1 MKIFKQTTF
10 VVAMLL
16 GLVLPQMQVDAQTA
30 AEKPMAIV
38 AINNYDDLSKDLTY
52 LLDLVGPPGTAQ
64 MLAQWGTPYAQ
75 LLDTTR
81 PIGVIVQPDGI
92 LGYKLLA
99 FIPTNNVEL
108 LLLGLNFLGYPSE
121 PTPEGLHKIAVNG
134 MDIYVKKGN
143 GWAFVSNTKEALAT
157 PPADPVALLG
167 GLHKQYDIA
176 IQGNIDAIPEVY
188 KDIVMSWI
196 KAGTE
201 QLIEQRLANETE
213 DAFEARRALTQ
224 QSMQD
229 IQKML
234 NELES
239 VNVGLNIDQP
249 RQSVYLD
256 VGIIAKEGSD
266 TAKQFIYEDTTTQ
279 LAGFLTESAAVQM
292 NSSSSF
298 DPAQAEQINIS
309 LESLRTQAITQIQ
322 NDIAIPNEELRA
334 LAIKAISTFMDVG
347 KATLSSGKIDMA
359 GSVDLTD
366 GEISVVAAA
375 VVPQAEQLDQIVR
388 EFVKI
393 ASEQDPDF
401 PEVEID
407 VQKKG
412 DTSFHVVRIPIPEYE
427 SEARKAFGDAV
438 EISIGMGPDRVYIG
452 VGKDNL
458 KRLSD
463 AIDASAANKGKKVS
477 AALLRGS
484 VSKILQ
490 FAAEQTQDVMLQQAA
505 AAAASVA
512 GKESVSMEL
521 SAIKNGARYR
531 IELEAG
537 VLKAIA
543 VGVMDAQAAQER
555 TTVLFKPN
563 IDQLIKAV
571 SGQQP

>member
-1 MKIFKQTTF
+1 MKIFKQATF

-38 AINNYDDLSKDLTY
+38 AINNYGDLSKDLTY

-64 MLAQWGTPYAQ
+64 MLAQQGAGFAEM
-75 LLDTTR
+75 LDTTK

-92 LGYKLLA
+92 LGFKLLA
-99 FIPTNNVEL
+99 FIPTNNVDQILQTLAVFGIVGE
-108 LLLGLNFLGYPSE
+108 S
-121 PTPEGLHKIAVNG
+121 TPEGLTKIDAG
-134 MDIYVKKGN
+134 GTLIYIKKGN
-143 GWAFVSNTKEALAT
+143 GWAFVSNTQEALAT

-167 GLHKQYDIA
+167 GLDKQYDVA
-176 IQGNIDAIPEVY
+176 VQGNIDAIPAVFKQLMMSQIEVGMQQS
-188 KDIVMSWI
+188 I
-196 KAGTE
+196 
-201 QLIEQRLANETE
+201 QQPLPNETE
-213 DAFEARRALTQ
+213 DAFEARRAMAQ
-224 QSMQD
+224 QGIQD
-229 IQKML
+229 VQKMI

-239 VNVGLNIDQP
+239 VTVGLNIDQT

-256 VGIIAKEGSD
+256 VGITAKEGSD
-266 TAKQFIYEDTTTQ
+266 TAKQFAYEDTTTQ
-279 LAGFLTESAAVQM
+279 LAGFLTESTAVQM
-292 NSSSSF
+292 NLSSSF

-309 LESLRTQAITQIQ
+309 LEALRTQVITQIQ
-322 NDIAIPNEELRA
+322 NDIAIPNEDLRA

-375 VVPQAEQLDQIVR
+375 VVPQAEQLDEIVR

-393 ASEQDPDF
+393 ASEQDPSF
-401 PEVEID
+401 PDVEID
-407 VQKKG
+407 AQKNG
-412 DTSFHVVRIPIPEYE
+412 DISFHVVRIPIPEFE

-484 VSKILQ
+484 ANKILQ
-490 FAAEQTQDVMLQQAA
+490 FAAEQSQDLILQQAA

-512 GKESVSMEL
+512 GKDSVSMEL
-521 SAIKNGARYR
+521 SSIKNGARYR

-543 VGVMDAQAAQER
+543 VGVMAAQAR
-555 TTVLFKPN
+555 PGLDDSPF
-563 IDQLIKAV
+563 
-571 SGQQP
+571 

>member
-1 MKIFKQTTF
+1 MKIFKQATF

-38 AINNYDDLSKDLTY
+38 AINNYGDLSKDLTY

-64 MLAQWGTPYAQ
+64 MLAQQGAGFAEM
-75 LLDTTR
+75 LDTTK

-92 LGYKLLA
+92 LGFKLLA
-99 FIPTNNVEL
+99 FIPTNNVDQILQTLAVFGIVGE
-108 LLLGLNFLGYPSE
+108 S
-121 PTPEGLHKIAVNG
+121 TPEGLTKIDAG
-134 MDIYVKKGN
+134 GTLIYIKKGN
-143 GWAFVSNTKEALAT
+143 GWAFVSNTQEALAT

-167 GLHKQYDIA
+167 GLDKQYDVA
-176 IQGNIDAIPEVY
+176 VQGNIDAIPAVFKQLMMSQIEVGMQQS
-188 KDIVMSWI
+188 I
-196 KAGTE
+196 
-201 QLIEQRLANETE
+201 QQPLPNETE
-213 DAFEARRALTQ
+213 DAFEARRAMAQ
-224 QSMQD
+224 QGIQD
-229 IQKML
+229 VQKMI

-239 VNVGLNIDQP
+239 VTVGLNIDQT

-256 VGIIAKEGSD
+256 VGITAKEGSD
-266 TAKQFIYEDTTTQ
+266 TAKQFAYEDTTTQ
-279 LAGFLTESAAVQM
+279 LAGFLTESTAVQM
-292 NSSSSF
+292 NLSSSF

-309 LESLRTQAITQIQ
+309 LEALRTQVITQIQ
-322 NDIAIPNEELRA
+322 NDIAIPNEDLRA

-375 VVPQAEQLDQIVR
+375 VVPQAEQLDEIVR

-393 ASEQDPDF
+393 ASEQDPSF
-401 PEVEID
+401 PDVEID
-407 VQKKG
+407 AQKNG
-412 DTSFHVVRIPIPEYE
+412 DISFHVVRIPIPEFE

-484 VSKILQ
+484 ANKILQ
-490 FAAEQTQDVMLQQAA
+490 FAAEQSQDLILQQAA

-512 GKESVSMEL
+512 GKDSVSMEL
-521 SAIKNGARYR
+521 SSIKNGARYR

-543 VGVMDAQAAQER
+543 VGVMAAQAGAGGDDSP
-555 TTVLFKPN
+555 F
-563 IDQLIKAV
+563 
-571 SGQQP
+571 

>member
-1 MKIFKQTTF
+1 
-10 VVAMLL
+10 
-16 GLVLPQMQVDAQTA
+16 
-30 AEKPMAIV
+30 
-38 AINNYDDLSKDLTY
+38 
-52 LLDLVGPPGTAQ
+52 
-64 MLAQWGTPYAQ
+64 MLAQQGAAYAQ
-75 LLDTTR
+75 MLDTTR

-92 LGYKLLA
+92 LGFKLLA
-99 FIPTNNVEL
+99 FIPTNNVEA
-108 LLLGLNFLGYPSE
+108 LLLGLTFLGYPSE
-121 PTPEGLHKIAVNG
+121 PTPEGLTKIAVNDA
-134 MDIYVKKGN
+134 DIYVKKGN

-167 GLHKQYDIA
+167 GLDKQYDVA
-176 IQGNIDAIPEVY
+176 IQGNIDAIPAVF
-188 KDIVMSWI
+188 KQLMMSWI
-196 KAGTE
+196 EVGLQQST
-201 QLIEQRLANETE
+201 QQPLPNETE
-213 DAFEARRALTQ
+213 DAFEARRAIAQ
-224 QSMQD
+224 QGMQD
-229 IQKML
+229 VQKMI

-239 VNVGLNIDQP
+239 VTVGLNIDQM

-256 VGIIAKEGSD
+256 VGITAIEGSD
-266 TAKQFIYEDTTTQ
+266 TAKQFAYEDTTTQ
-279 LAGFLTESAAVQM
+279 LAGFLTPYPALQM
-292 NSSSSF
+292 NLSSSF

-309 LESLRTQAITQIQ
+309 LEALRTQAITQIQ
-322 NDIAIPNEELRA
+322 NDIAIPNEDLRA
-334 LAIKAISTFMDVG
+334 SAIKAISTFMDVG

-375 VVPQAEQLDQIVR
+375 VVPQAEQLDEIVR

-393 ASEQDPDF
+393 ASEQDPSF
-401 PEVEID
+401 PDVEID
-407 VQKKG
+407 AQKNG
-412 DTSFHVVRIPIPEYE
+412 DISFHVVRIPIPEFE

-484 VSKILQ
+484 ANKILQ
-490 FAAEQTQDVMLQQAA
+490 FAAEQSQDLILQQAA

-512 GKESVSMEL
+512 GKDSVSMEL
-521 SAIKNGARYR
+521 SSIKNGARYR

-543 VGVMDAQAAQER
+543 VGVMAAQAR
-555 TTVLFKPN
+555 PGLDDSPF
-563 IDQLIKAV
+563 
-571 SGQQP
+571 

>member
-1 MKIFKQTTF
+1 MKIFKQATF

-38 AINNYDDLSKDLTY
+38 AINNYGDLSKDLTY

-64 MLAQWGTPYAQ
+64 MLAQQGAGFAEM
-75 LLDTTR
+75 LDTTK

-92 LGYKLLA
+92 LGFKLLA
-99 FIPTNNVEL
+99 FIPTNNVDQILQTLAVFGIVGE
-108 LLLGLNFLGYPSE
+108 S
-121 PTPEGLHKIAVNG
+121 TPEGLTKIDAG
-134 MDIYVKKGN
+134 GTLIYIKKGN
-143 GWAFVSNTKEALAT
+143 GWAFVSNTQEALAT

-167 GLHKQYDIA
+167 GLDKQYDVA
-176 IQGNIDAIPEVY
+176 VQGNIDAIPAVFKQLMMSQIEVGMQQS
-188 KDIVMSWI
+188 I
-196 KAGTE
+196 
-201 QLIEQRLANETE
+201 QQPLPNETE
-213 DAFEARRALTQ
+213 DAFEARRAMAQ
-224 QSMQD
+224 QGIQD
-229 IQKML
+229 VQKMI

-239 VNVGLNIDQP
+239 VTVGLNIDQT

-256 VGIIAKEGSD
+256 VGITAKEGSD
-266 TAKQFIYEDTTTQ
+266 TAKQFAYEDTTTQ
-279 LAGFLTESAAVQM
+279 LAGFLTESTAVQM
-292 NSSSSF
+292 NLSSSF

-309 LESLRTQAITQIQ
+309 LEALRTQVITQIQ
-322 NDIAIPNEELRA
+322 NDIAIPNEDLRA

-375 VVPQAEQLDQIVR
+375 VVPQAEQLDEIVR

-393 ASEQDPDF
+393 ASEQDPSF
-401 PEVEID
+401 PDVEID
-407 VQKKG
+407 AQKNG
-412 DTSFHVVRIPIPEYE
+412 DISFHVVRIPIPEFE

-438 EISIGMGPDRVYIG
+438 EISIGMGPDRVYLG

-484 VSKILQ
+484 ANKILQ
-490 FAAEQTQDVMLQQAA
+490 FAAEQSQDLILQQAA

-512 GKESVSMEL
+512 GKDSVSMEL
-521 SAIKNGARYR
+521 SSIKNGARYR

-543 VGVMDAQAAQER
+543 VGVMAAQAR
-555 TTVLFKPN
+555 PGLDDSPF
-563 IDQLIKAV
+563 
-571 SGQQP
+571 

>member
-1 MKIFKQTTF
+1 MKIFKQATF

-38 AINNYDDLSKDLTY
+38 AINNYGDLSKDLTY

-64 MLAQWGTPYAQ
+64 MLAQQGAAYAQ
-75 LLDTTR
+75 MLDTTR

-92 LGYKLLA
+92 LGFKLLA
-99 FIPTNNVEL
+99 FIPTNNVDQILQTLAVFGIVGE
-108 LLLGLNFLGYPSE
+108 S
-121 PTPEGLHKIAVNG
+121 TPEGLTKIDAG
-134 MDIYVKKGN
+134 GTLIYIKKGN
-143 GWAFVSNTKEALAT
+143 GWAFVSNTQEALAT

-167 GLHKQYDIA
+167 GLDKQYDVA
-176 IQGNIDAIPEVY
+176 VQGNIDAIPAVFKQLMMSQIEVGMQQS
-188 KDIVMSWI
+188 I
-196 KAGTE
+196 
-201 QLIEQRLANETE
+201 QQPLPNETE
-213 DAFEARRALTQ
+213 DAFEARRAMAQ
-224 QSMQD
+224 QGIQD
-229 IQKML
+229 VQKMI

-239 VNVGLNIDQP
+239 VTVGLNIDQT

-256 VGIIAKEGSD
+256 VGITAKEGSD
-266 TAKQFIYEDTTTQ
+266 TAKQFAYEDTTTQ
-279 LAGFLTESAAVQM
+279 LAGFLTESTAVQM
-292 NSSSSF
+292 NLSSSF

-309 LESLRTQAITQIQ
+309 LEALRTQVITQIQ
-322 NDIAIPNEELRA
+322 NDIAIPNEDLRA

-375 VVPQAEQLDQIVR
+375 VVPQAEQLDEIVR

-393 ASEQDPDF
+393 ASEQDPSF
-401 PEVEID
+401 PDVEID
-407 VQKKG
+407 AQKNG
-412 DTSFHVVRIPIPEYE
+412 DISFHVVRIPIPEFE

-484 VSKILQ
+484 ANKILQ
-490 FAAEQTQDVMLQQAA
+490 FAAEQSQDLILQQAA

-512 GKESVSMEL
+512 GKDSVSMEL
-521 SAIKNGARYR
+521 SSIKNGARYR

-543 VGVMDAQAAQER
+543 VGVMAAQAR
-555 TTVLFKPN
+555 PGLDDSPF
-563 IDQLIKAV
+563 
-571 SGQQP
+571 

>member
-1 MKIFKQTTF
+1 MKIFKQATF

-38 AINNYDDLSKDLTY
+38 AINNYGDLSKDLTY

-64 MLAQWGTPYAQ
+64 MLAQQGAGFAEM
-75 LLDTTR
+75 LDTTK

-92 LGYKLLA
+92 LGFKLLA
-99 FIPTNNVEL
+99 FIPTNNVDQILQTLAVFGIVGE
-108 LLLGLNFLGYPSE
+108 S
-121 PTPEGLHKIAVNG
+121 TPEGLTKIDAG
-134 MDIYVKKGN
+134 GTLIYIKKGN
-143 GWAFVSNTKEALAT
+143 GWAFVSNTQEALAT

-167 GLHKQYDIA
+167 GLDKQYDVA
-176 IQGNIDAIPEVY
+176 VQGNIDAIPAVFKQLMMSQIEVGMQQS
-188 KDIVMSWI
+188 I
-196 KAGTE
+196 
-201 QLIEQRLANETE
+201 QQPLPNETE
-213 DAFEARRALTQ
+213 DAFEARRAMAQ
-224 QSMQD
+224 QGIQD
-229 IQKML
+229 VQKMI

-239 VNVGLNIDQP
+239 VTVGLNIDQT

-256 VGIIAKEGSD
+256 VGITAKEGSD
-266 TAKQFIYEDTTTQ
+266 TAKQFAYEDTTTQ
-279 LAGFLTESAAVQM
+279 LAGFLTESTAVQM
-292 NSSSSF
+292 NLSSSF

-309 LESLRTQAITQIQ
+309 LEALRTQVITQIQ
-322 NDIAIPNEELRA
+322 NDIAIPNEDLRA

-393 ASEQDPDF
+393 ASEQDPSF
-401 PEVEID
+401 PDVEID
-407 VQKKG
+407 AQKNG
-412 DTSFHVVRIPIPEYE
+412 DISFHVVRIPIPEFE

-484 VSKILQ
+484 ANKILQ
-490 FAAEQTQDVMLQQAA
+490 FAAEQSQDLILQQAA

-512 GKESVSMEL
+512 GKDSVSMEL
-521 SAIKNGARYR
+521 SSIKNGARYR

-543 VGVMDAQAAQER
+543 VGVMAAQAR
-555 TTVLFKPN
+555 PGLDDSPF
-563 IDQLIKAV
+563 
-571 SGQQP
+571 

>member
-1 MKIFKQTTF
+1 MKIFKQATF

-38 AINNYDDLSKDLTY
+38 AINNYGDLSKDLTY

-64 MLAQWGTPYAQ
+64 MLAQQGAGFAEM
-75 LLDTTR
+75 LDTTK

-92 LGYKLLA
+92 LGFKLLA
-99 FIPTNNVEL
+99 FIPTNNVDQILQTLAVFGIVGE
-108 LLLGLNFLGYPSE
+108 S
-121 PTPEGLHKIAVNG
+121 TPEGLTKIDAG
-134 MDIYVKKGN
+134 GTLIYIKKGN
-143 GWAFVSNTKEALAT
+143 GWAFVSNTQEALAT

-167 GLHKQYDIA
+167 GLDKQYDVA
-176 IQGNIDAIPEVY
+176 VQGNIDAIPAVFKQLMMSQIEVGMQQS
-188 KDIVMSWI
+188 I
-196 KAGTE
+196 
-201 QLIEQRLANETE
+201 QQPLPNETE
-213 DAFEARRALTQ
+213 DAFEARRAMAQ
-224 QSMQD
+224 QGIQD
-229 IQKML
+229 VQKMI

-239 VNVGLNIDQP
+239 VTVGLNIDQT

-256 VGIIAKEGSD
+256 VGITAKEGSD
-266 TAKQFIYEDTTTQ
+266 TAKQFAYEDTTTQ
-279 LAGFLTESAAVQM
+279 LAGFLTESTAVQM
-292 NSSSSF
+292 NLSSSF

-309 LESLRTQAITQIQ
+309 LEALRTQVITQIQ
-322 NDIAIPNEELRA
+322 NDIAIPNEDLRA

-375 VVPQAEQLDQIVR
+375 VVPQAEQLDEIVR

-393 ASEQDPDF
+393 ASEQDPSF
-401 PEVEID
+401 PDVEID
-407 VQKKG
+407 AQKNG
-412 DTSFHVVRIPIPEYE
+412 DISFHVVRIPIPEFE

-484 VSKILQ
+484 VNKILQ
-490 FAAEQTQDVMLQQAA
+490 FAAEQSQDLILQQAA

-512 GKESVSMEL
+512 GKDSVSMEL
-521 SAIKNGARYR
+521 SSIKNGARYR

-543 VGVMDAQAAQER
+543 VGVMAAQAR
-555 TTVLFKPN
+555 PGLDDSPF
-563 IDQLIKAV
+563 
-571 SGQQP
+571 

>member
-1 MKIFKQTTF
+1 MKICKQATF

-64 MLAQWGTPYAQ
+64 MLAQQGAAYAQ
-75 LLDTTR
+75 MLDTTR

-92 LGYKLLA
+92 LGFKLLA
-99 FIPTNNVEL
+99 FIPTNNVEA
-108 LLLGLNFLGYPSE
+108 LLLGLTFLGYPSE
-121 PTPEGLHKIAVNG
+121 PTPEGLTKIAVNG

-167 GLHKQYDIA
+167 GLDKQYDVA
-176 IQGNIDAIPEVY
+176 IQGNIDAIPAVFKQLMMSQIEVGLQQ
-188 KDIVMSWI
+188 S
-196 KAGTE
+196 T
-201 QLIEQRLANETE
+201 QQPLPNETE
-213 DAFEARRALTQ
+213 DAFEARRAIAQ
-224 QSMQD
+224 QGMQD
-229 IQKML
+229 VQKMI

-239 VNVGLNIDQP
+239 VTVGLNIDQT

-256 VGIIAKEGSD
+256 VGITAIEGSD
-266 TAKQFIYEDTTTQ
+266 TAKQFAYEDTTTQ
-279 LAGFLTESAAVQM
+279 LAGFLTPYPALQM
-292 NSSSSF
+292 NLSSSF

-309 LESLRTQAITQIQ
+309 LEALRTQAITQIQ
-322 NDIAIPNEELRA
+322 NDIAIPNEDLRA

-393 ASEQDPDF
+393 ATEQDPSF
-401 PEVEID
+401 PDVEID
-407 VQKKG
+407 AQKNG
-412 DTSFHVVRIPIPEYE
+412 DISFHVVRIPIPEFE

-484 VSKILQ
+484 VNKILQ
-490 FAAEQTQDVMLQQAA
+490 FAAEQTQDLILQQAA
-505 AAAASVA
+505 AAADSVA
-512 GKESVSMEL
+512 GKDSVSMEL
-521 SAIKNGARYR
+521 SSIKNGARYR

-543 VGVMDAQAAQER
+543 VGVMAAQAGAGGDDSP
-555 TTVLFKPN
+555 F
-563 IDQLIKAV
+563 
-571 SGQQP
+571 

>member
-1 MKIFKQTTF
+1 MKIFKQATF

-38 AINNYDDLSKDLTY
+38 AINNYGDLSKDLTY

-64 MLAQWGTPYAQ
+64 MLAQQGAGFAEM
-75 LLDTTR
+75 LDTTK

-92 LGYKLLA
+92 LGFKLLA
-99 FIPTNNVEL
+99 FIPTNNVDQILQTLAVFGIVGE
-108 LLLGLNFLGYPSE
+108 S
-121 PTPEGLHKIAVNG
+121 TPEGLTKIDAG
-134 MDIYVKKGN
+134 GTLIYIKKGN
-143 GWAFVSNTKEALAT
+143 GWAFVSNTQEALAT

-167 GLHKQYDIA
+167 GLDKQYDVA
-176 IQGNIDAIPEVY
+176 VQGNIDAIPAVFKQLMMSQIEVG
-188 KDIVMSWI
+188 MQQS
-196 KAGTE
+196 T
-201 QLIEQRLANETE
+201 QQPLPNETE
-213 DAFEARRALTQ
+213 DAFEARRAMAQ
-224 QSMQD
+224 QGIQD
-229 IQKML
+229 VQKMI

-239 VNVGLNIDQP
+239 VTVGLNIDQT

-256 VGIIAKEGSD
+256 VGITAKEGSD
-266 TAKQFIYEDTTTQ
+266 TAKQFAYEDTTTQ
-279 LAGFLTESAAVQM
+279 LAGFLTESTAVQM
-292 NSSSSF
+292 NLSSSF

-309 LESLRTQAITQIQ
+309 LEALRTQVITQIQ
-322 NDIAIPNEELRA
+322 NDIAIPNEDLRA

-375 VVPQAEQLDQIVR
+375 VVPQAEQLDEIVR

-393 ASEQDPDF
+393 ASEQDPSF
-401 PEVEID
+401 PDVEID
-407 VQKKG
+407 AQKNG
-412 DTSFHVVRIPIPEYE
+412 DISFHVVRIPIPEFE

-484 VSKILQ
+484 ANKILQ
-490 FAAEQTQDVMLQQAA
+490 FAAEQSQDLILQQAA

-512 GKESVSMEL
+512 GKDSVSMEL
-521 SAIKNGARYR
+521 SSIKNGARYR

-543 VGVMDAQAAQER
+543 VGVMAAQAR
-555 TTVLFKPN
+555 PGLDDSPF
-563 IDQLIKAV
+563 
-571 SGQQP
+571 

>member
-38 AINNYDDLSKDLTY
+38 AINNYGDLSKDLTY

-64 MLAQWGTPYAQ
+64 MLAQQGAGFAQ
-75 LLDTTR
+75 MLDTTK

-92 LGYKLLA
+92 LGVKLLA
-99 FIPTNNVEL
+99 FIPTNNVDQILQTLAAFGIVGE
-108 LLLGLNFLGYPSE
+108 S
-121 PTPEGLHKIAVNG
+121 TPEGLTKIDAG
-134 MDIYVKKGN
+134 GTSIYIKKGN
-143 GWAFVSNTKEALAT
+143 GWAFVSNTQEALAT

-167 GLHKQYDIA
+167 GLDKQYDVA
-176 IQGNIDAIPEVY
+176 IQGNIDAIPAVFKQLMMSQIEVGMQQS
-188 KDIVMSWI
+188 I
-196 KAGTE
+196 
-201 QLIEQRLANETE
+201 QQPLPNETE
-213 DAFEARRALTQ
+213 DAFEARRATAQ
-224 QSMQD
+224 QGMQD
-229 IQKML
+229 VQKMI
-234 NELES
+234 NEVES
-239 VNVGLNIDQP
+239 VTVGLNIDQT

-256 VGIIAKEGSD
+256 VGITAKEGSD
-266 TAKQFIYEDTTTQ
+266 TAKQFAYEDTSTQ
-279 LAGFLTESAAVQM
+279 LAGFLTESAAAQM
-292 NSSSSF
+292 NLSSSF

-309 LESLRTQAITQIQ
+309 LEALRTQAITQIQ
-322 NDIAIPNEELRA
+322 NDIAIPNEDLRA

-366 GEISVVAAA
+366 GEILVVAAA

-393 ASEQDPDF
+393 ASEQDPSF
-401 PEVEID
+401 PDVEID
-407 VQKKG
+407 AQKNG
-412 DTSFHVVRIPIPEYE
+412 DISFHVVRIPIPEFE
-427 SEARKAFGDAV
+427 SETRKAFGDAI

-458 KRLSD
+458 KRLSA
-463 AIDASAANKGKKVS
+463 AIAASTANPGLKVS
-477 AALLRGS
+477 AALLQ
-484 VSKILQ
+484 VSANKILQ
-490 FAAEQTQDVMLQQAA
+490 FAAEQSQDLILQQAA

-512 GKESVSMEL
+512 GKDSVSMEL

-543 VGVMDAQAAQER
+543 VGVMAAQAGAGADDSP
-555 TTVLFKPN
+555 F
-563 IDQLIKAV
+563 
-571 SGQQP
+571 

>member
-1 MKIFKQTTF
+1 MKIFKQATF

-38 AINNYDDLSKDLTY
+38 AINNYGDLSKDLTY

-64 MLAQWGTPYAQ
+64 MLAQQGAGFAEM
-75 LLDTTR
+75 LDTTK

-92 LGYKLLA
+92 LGFKLLA
-99 FIPTNNVEL
+99 FIPTNNVDQILQTLAVFGIVGE
-108 LLLGLNFLGYPSE
+108 S
-121 PTPEGLHKIAVNG
+121 TPEGLTKIDAG
-134 MDIYVKKGN
+134 GTLIYIKKGN
-143 GWAFVSNTKEALAT
+143 GWAFVSNTQEALAT

-167 GLHKQYDIA
+167 GLDKQYDVA
-176 IQGNIDAIPEVY
+176 VQGNIDAIPAVFKQLMMSQIEVGMQQS
-188 KDIVMSWI
+188 I
-196 KAGTE
+196 
-201 QLIEQRLANETE
+201 QQPLPNETE
-213 DAFEARRALTQ
+213 DAFEARRAMAQ
-224 QSMQD
+224 QGIQD
-229 IQKML
+229 VQKMI

-239 VNVGLNIDQP
+239 VTVGLNIDQT

-256 VGIIAKEGSD
+256 VGITAKEGSD
-266 TAKQFIYEDTTTQ
+266 TAKQFAYEDTTTQ
-279 LAGFLTESAAVQM
+279 LAGFLTESTAVQM
-292 NSSSSF
+292 NLSSSF

-309 LESLRTQAITQIQ
+309 LEALRTQVITQIQ
-322 NDIAIPNEELRA
+322 NDIAIPNEDLRA

-393 ASEQDPDF
+393 ATEQDPSF
-401 PEVEID
+401 PDVEID
-407 VQKKG
+407 AQKNG
-412 DTSFHVVRIPIPEYE
+412 DISFHVVRIPIPEFE

-484 VSKILQ
+484 VNKILQ
-490 FAAEQTQDVMLQQAA
+490 FAAEQTQDLILQQAA
-505 AAAASVA
+505 AAADSVA
-512 GKESVSMEL
+512 GKDSVSMEL
-521 SAIKNGARYR
+521 SSIKNGARYR

-543 VGVMDAQAAQER
+543 VGVMAAQAGAGGDDSP
-555 TTVLFKPN
+555 F
-563 IDQLIKAV
+563 
-571 SGQQP
+571 

>member
-1 MKIFKQTTF
+1 MKIFKQATF

-38 AINNYDDLSKDLTY
+38 AINNYGDLSKDLTY

-64 MLAQWGTPYAQ
+64 MLAQQGAGFAEM
-75 LLDTTR
+75 LDTTK

-92 LGYKLLA
+92 LGFKLLA
-99 FIPTNNVEL
+99 FIPTNNVDQILQTLAVFGIVGE
-108 LLLGLNFLGYPSE
+108 S
-121 PTPEGLHKIAVNG
+121 TPEGLTKIDAG
-134 MDIYVKKGN
+134 GTLIYIKKGN
-143 GWAFVSNTKEALAT
+143 GWAFVSNTQEALAT

-167 GLHKQYDIA
+167 GLDKQYDVA
-176 IQGNIDAIPEVY
+176 VQGNIDAIPAVFKQLMMSQIEVGMQQS
-188 KDIVMSWI
+188 I
-196 KAGTE
+196 
-201 QLIEQRLANETE
+201 QQPLPNETE
-213 DAFEARRALTQ
+213 DAFEARRAMAQ
-224 QSMQD
+224 QGIQD
-229 IQKML
+229 VQKMI

-239 VNVGLNIDQP
+239 VTVGLNIDQT

-256 VGIIAKEGSD
+256 VGITAKEGSD
-266 TAKQFIYEDTTTQ
+266 TAKQFAYEDTTTQ
-279 LAGFLTESAAVQM
+279 LAGFLTESTAVQM
-292 NSSSSF
+292 NLSSSF

-309 LESLRTQAITQIQ
+309 LEALRTQVITQIQ
-322 NDIAIPNEELRA
+322 NDIAIPNEDLRA

-393 ASEQDPDF
+393 ATEQDPSF
-401 PEVEID
+401 PDVEID
-407 VQKKG
+407 AQKNG
-412 DTSFHVVRIPIPEYE
+412 DISFHVVRIPIPEFE

-484 VSKILQ
+484 ANKILQ
-490 FAAEQTQDVMLQQAA
+490 FAAEQSQDLILQQAA

-512 GKESVSMEL
+512 GKDSVSMEL
-521 SAIKNGARYR
+521 SSIKNGARYR

-543 VGVMDAQAAQER
+543 VGVMAAQAR
-555 TTVLFKPN
+555 PGLDDSPF
-563 IDQLIKAV
+563 
-571 SGQQP
+571 